1 MPKEVKMA
9 KWIKLGT
16 IRKSKKGG
24 LYIKV
29 DTDIKLLKDSALQI
43 QDPRKKVKDQVASG
57 KLTEAQGEERLS
69 KIPEYI
75 RQEIF
80 LVTED

>member
-1 MPKEVKMA
+1 MA
-9 KWIKLGT
+9 KWVKLGT
-16 IRKSKKGG
+16 IRKSKKGS

-29 DTDIKLLKDSALQI
+29 DNDVKLLKNSALQI
-43 QDPRKKVKDQVASG
+43 QDPRKKIKDQVASG

>member
-1 MPKEVKMA
+1 MA
-9 KWIKLGT
+9 WLKVGT

-24 LYIKV
+24 LYLKV
-29 DTDIKLLKDSALQI
+29 ESDVTLVKDAVLQI
-43 QDPRKKVKDQVASG
+43 QDPRKKIKDQVAAG
-57 KLTEAQGEERLS
+57 KLEAAKGEERLS

-75 RQEIF
+75 RQEVY

>member
-1 MPKEVKMA
+1 MA
-9 KWIKLGT
+9 TWTKVGT

-29 DTDIKLLKDSALQI
+29 DADVKLVKDSSLQI
-43 QDPRKKVKDQVASG
+43 QDPRKKIKDQVAAG
-57 KLTEAQGEERLS
+57 KLEEAKGEERLS

-75 RQEIF
+75 RQEVYLIS
-80 LVTED
+80 EE